1 LLDGEDLP
9 ENDGTEAYNQPIY
22 IKLSYEMAKREKRNK
37 SRGSTG
43 NNRKSSE
50 DFLIKNAKKDGIV
63 STISGLQYKVVEEGS
78 GDYPPENCTVIV
90 HQRCTLLNGKVIED
104 TYKDNEPDEVPI
116 TELIEGYREG
126 LLLMKKGGKSRFYIP
141 PELAWGKKGTGN
153 KIPPNALLI
162 FEVKLVD
169 FW

>member
-1 LLDGEDLP
+1 
-9 ENDGTEAYNQPIY
+9 
-22 IKLSYEMAKREKRNK
+22 MAKREKRNK

-43 NNRKSSE
+43 NNGKSCE
-50 DFLIKNAKKDGIV
+50 DFLAKNAKKEGVITT
-63 STISGLQYKVVEEGS
+63 SSGLQYKIIEPGN
-78 GDYPPENCTVIV
+78 GDHPPENCNVIV

-116 TELIEGYREG
+116 NELIEGYREG
-126 LLLMKKGGKSRFYIP
+126 LSLMKKGGKSKFFIP

-153 KIPPNALLI
+153 KIPPNAVLI
-162 FEVKLVD
+162 FDVRLVD